1 MEAQNHSFV
10 ESAREVLAANVRWG
24 RYLVMMGYV
33 LTALVVVVGLVSMLI
48 GVAASSAV
56 GSITLVLYLA
66 VAALYYM
73 PIERLNRFV
82 KGCSMALETG
92 DERALMEGLY
102 GLSRAMRMLVIYTV
116 VVLAIYAVIFL
127 FALVFGLSSS
137 LIGA

>member
-33 LTALVVVVGLVSMLI
+33 LTALVVVVGLASMLI

-56 GSITLVLYLA
+56 GSITLVIYLA

-92 DERALMEGLY
+92 DERALIEGLY

>member
-1 MEAQNHSFV
+1 
-10 ESAREVLAANVRWG
+10 
-24 RYLVMMGYV
+24 MMGYV
-33 LTALVVVVGLVSMLI
+33 LTALVVVVGLASMLI

-56 GSITLVLYLA
+56 GSITLVIYLA

-92 DERALMEGLY
+92 DERALIEGLY

-116 VVLAIYAVIFL
+116 VVFAIYAVIFL

>member
-1 MEAQNHSFV
+1 MEAQNQSFV

>member
-33 LTALVVVVGLVSMLI
+33 LTALVVVVGLASMLI

-116 VVLAIYAVIFL
+116 IVLAIYAVIFL

>member
-33 LTALVVVVGLVSMLI
+33 LTALVVVVGSASMLI

-56 GSITLVLYLA
+56 GSITLVIYLA

-92 DERALMEGLY
+92 DERALIEGLY

>member
-33 LTALVVVVGLVSMLI
+33 LTALVVVVGLASMLI

-66 VAALYYM
+66 IAALYYM

-92 DERALMEGLY
+92 DERALIEGLY
-102 GLSRAMRMLVIYTV
+102 RLSRAMRMLVIYTV

-127 FALVFGLSSS
+127 FALVFGLTSS